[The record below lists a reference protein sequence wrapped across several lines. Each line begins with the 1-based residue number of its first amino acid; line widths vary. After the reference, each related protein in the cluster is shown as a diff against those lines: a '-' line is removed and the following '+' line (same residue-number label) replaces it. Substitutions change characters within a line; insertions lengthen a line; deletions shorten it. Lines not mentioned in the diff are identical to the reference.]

1 MHRKCKYFGRKVE
14 FDGVA
19 RVQSGDPHQFLANP
33 KTRSKLIQ
41 YNIDEISVKF
51 SKENFKI
58 ADFQPAILIP
68 WRNYNGYLAPAAGFL
83 FLLR

>member
-33 KTRSKLIQ
+33 NTRSKLIQ
-41 YNIDEISVKF
+41 YNIDIEESGRLQDILLSTQIAKEI
-51 SKENFKI
+51 N
-58 ADFQPAILIP
+58 
-68 WRNYNGYLAPAAGFL
+68 
-83 FLLR
+83 